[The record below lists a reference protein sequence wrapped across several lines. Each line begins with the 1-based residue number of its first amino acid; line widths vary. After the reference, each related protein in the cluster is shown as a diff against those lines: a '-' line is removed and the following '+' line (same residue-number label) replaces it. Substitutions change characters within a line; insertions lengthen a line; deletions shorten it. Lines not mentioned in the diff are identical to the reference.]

1 MEIKYREYLINE
13 IEKSFKFWLSE
24 EKGETLNS
32 LKARKVLLKIRRLE
46 LNELISLCKNENIKI
61 PLKNIN
67 IWNNIW

>member
-13 IEKSFKFWLSE
+13 VEKGFKLWLSE

-46 LNELISLCKNENIKI
+46 LNELISLCKNENIRI